1 MSKRITIFC
10 DLCGEEIKNPALEG
24 HQLKTELVRFPDP
37 YNGTENVVKIDAHD
51 DCVRAVLNARHQH
64 IMGKAPG
71 KLTNIEWLYRH
82 PEKLAESLFCPV
94 PSPNCIH
101 EEEVALADDDDICY
115 QCLLDWL
122 KEEHTDEP

>member
-64 IMGKAPG
+64 VTGKAPG
-71 KLTNIEWLYRH
+71 KLTNLEWLCGN
-82 PEKLAESLFCPV
+82 PDKLVEFLYCPY
-94 PSPNCIH
+94 PGGCMH
-101 EEEVALADDDDICY
+101 ETELTLDNEDLCRP
-115 QCLLDWL
+115 CMLDWL
-122 KEEHTDEP
+122 KEEHTDDGT